1 MTMPPPNAPDAPGD
15 GLPRIGRY
23 ELVGELASGGMAVV
37 FLARLA
43 GVGGFQRLF
52 ALKRL
57 HPHLARETE
66 FVAMFLDEARLAA
79 SVRDAHAVPILEV
92 GISEAGDH
100 FVVMEYV
107 EGASLAVL
115 IATATQQQGW
125 VPTGAALRITLDAL
139 AGLHAAHEARDERG
153 EPLGIVHRDV
163 SPHNVLVGV
172 DGVARL
178 TDFGIARAA
187 SRLTST
193 RDGAFKGKLSYMAPE
208 QAGGEEVDRRAD
220 VFAAAVIAWELL
232 ANRRLF
238 RGTNDLHTVHLLL
251 YEPIPLLGEF
261 HPGAPPALE
270 AALARALDRD
280 PGARFATAAEFA
292 EAIEHGVAGWSAPAS
307 ARDLAAFVEST
318 AARTLARQ
326 REIWRSSAPLPT
338 TLRAGLA
345 LPSWAPPPSST
356 PPALSPSEPTGLD
369 EPIEV
374 MPPAARTARNATLEG
389 ASTSELEA
397 ALQRRPVLSRL
408 AALGVG
414 AAIAALAALGYR
426 VLQGDPRGPFEGAPP
441 VPSQGRSAAPEPVT
455 SGPARPSVTGWPGSA
470 SPPEGSA
477 PVLSAISEP
486 STGPALSAA
495 PGAPPAPSSSAET
508 TARPKPPRP
517 PSVPPPRPAGTPAGT
532 SQTEYPGLNPYR

>member
-1 MTMPPPNAPDAPGD
+1 
-15 GLPRIGRY
+15 RVGRY
-23 ELVGELASGGMAVV
+23 ELIGELASGGMAVV

-92 GISEAGDH
+92 GISDEGDH

-107 EGASLAVL
+107 EGASLAAL
-115 IATATQQQGW
+115 IASATQQQSR
-125 VPTGAALRITLDAL
+125 VPTGVALRIALDAL

-251 YEPIPLLGEF
+251 YEAIPRLGEF
-261 HPGAPPALE
+261 HPGVPPALE
-270 AALARALDRD
+270 SALARALDRD
-280 PGARFATAAEFA
+280 PRARFPTAAAFA
-292 EAIEHGVAGWSAPAS
+292 EAIEHGAAGWASVAS
-307 ARDLAAFVEST
+307 ARDLAAFVEAT
-318 AARTLARQ
+318 AARALARQ
-326 REIWRSSAPLPT
+326 REIWRSNAPPPS
-338 TLRAGLA
+338 TLRAGLS
-345 LPSWAPPPSST
+345 LPPSASEPPPGLRPSARPPRRPSAPPP
-356 PPALSPSEPTGLD
+356 PDRAPLPA
-369 EPIEV
+369 
-374 MPPAARTARNATLEG
+374 
-389 ASTSELEA
+389 
-397 ALQRRPVLSRL
+397 
-408 AALGVG
+408 
-414 AAIAALAALGYR
+414 
-426 VLQGDPRGPFEGAPP
+426 
-441 VPSQGRSAAPEPVT
+441 
-455 SGPARPSVTGWPGSA
+455 
-470 SPPEGSA
+470 
-477 PVLSAISEP
+477 
-486 STGPALSAA
+486 
-495 PGAPPAPSSSAET
+495 
-508 TARPKPPRP
+508 
-517 PSVPPPRPAGTPAGT
+517 
-532 SQTEYPGLNPYR
+532 